1 MTRTPAA
8 RGHRHLFVG
17 RPRQLRVA
25 MNRGSA
31 ARTALFCHVW
41 VMQASISKCSQLRG
55 CSDWL
60 RLWVVSRTRLRSRL
74 HVWPLHWPAAPV
86 PDQHSACHGYCR
98 ADLDVARAGTLP
110 AYLSRRLVLMRA
122 RAVVLKICAV
132 MAPPASKLSKSTTP
146 SRTANPQSTPWE
158 NGPTTTDRP
167 QSRCTPSSDPT
178 PPTRTPS
185 RINRMPRCTQPG
197 TCARASGAVRPER
210 RLSAAPSAA
219 DCSGARR
226 SSWMSAAS
234 PHHVEPR
241 QPVVQALTLG

>member
-110 AYLSRRLVLMRA
+110 AHLFHRLGLMRA
-122 RAVVLKICAV
+122 RVVVLKICATIYSDHRDLGRLQISARV
-132 MAPPASKLSKSTTP
+132 AVAAWLYCC
-146 SRTANPQSTPWE
+146 QQI
-158 NGPTTTDRP
+158 GGHGLHDLDDRH
-167 QSRCTPSSDPT
+167 QHQCS
-178 PPTRTPS
+178 
-185 RINRMPRCTQPG
+185 
-197 TCARASGAVRPER
+197 V
-210 RLSAAPSAA
+210 AAPL
-219 DCSGARR
+219 
-226 SSWMSAAS
+226 
-234 PHHVEPR
+234 PR
-241 QPVVQALTLG
+241 GITTFFAPNDE

>member
-110 AYLSRRLVLMRA
+110 AHLFHRLVLMRT
-122 RAVVLKICAV
+122 RVVVLKICA
-132 MAPPASKLSKSTTP
+132 TIY
-146 SRTANPQSTPWE
+146 
-158 NGPTTTDRP
+158 
-167 QSRCTPSSDPT
+167 SDH
-178 PPTRTPS
+178 RDLGRLQIS
-185 RINRMPRCTQPG
+185 
-197 TCARASGAVRPER
+197 ARAATRLKCASTFHPRRGNRRRGSDVVEKLTRNCGEKSGSGKFT
-210 RLSAAPSAA
+210 LS
-219 DCSGARR
+219 
-226 SSWMSAAS
+226 
-234 PHHVEPR
+234 
-241 QPVVQALTLG
+241 T

>member
-41 VMQASISKCSQLRG
+41 VMQATISKCSQLRG

-110 AYLSRRLVLMRA
+110 AHLFHRLVLMRA
-122 RAVVLKICAV
+122 RVVVLKICA
-132 MAPPASKLSKSTTP
+132 TIY
-146 SRTANPQSTPWE
+146 
-158 NGPTTTDRP
+158 
-167 QSRCTPSSDPT
+167 SDH
-178 PPTRTPS
+178 RDLGRLQIS
-185 RINRMPRCTQPG
+185 VVG
-197 TCARASGAVRPER
+197 GGGSGAGSVFGSGSRAKSFYPECKR
-210 RLSAAPSAA
+210 RKATEAIER
-219 DCSGARR
+219 G
-226 SSWMSAAS
+226 
-234 PHHVEPR
+234 R
-241 QPVVQALTLG
+241 QRL

>member
-1 MTRTPAA
+1 
-8 RGHRHLFVG
+8 
-17 RPRQLRVA
+17 

-110 AYLSRRLVLMRA
+110 AHLFHRLVLMRT
-122 RAVVLKICAV
+122 RVVVLKICATIYSDHRYLGRLQTSARAAV
-132 MAPPASKLSKSTTP
+132 AARLYCCQQIGGLGLHDLDDRRWSFAEEKKHSAPGPSTVTP
-146 SRTANPQSTPWE
+146 L
-158 NGPTTTDRP
+158 
-167 QSRCTPSSDPT
+167 
-178 PPTRTPS
+178 PPTVQNGLHS
-185 RINRMPRCTQPG
+185 LLPG
-197 TCARASGAVRPER
+197 
-210 RLSAAPSAA
+210 RLSA
-219 DCSGARR
+219 G
-226 SSWMSAAS
+226 
-234 PHHVEPR
+234 
-241 QPVVQALTLG
+241 